1 MEAPPADNPEPVVNV
16 VPSRSK
22 KGKASQAWNAFEKK
36 KHQNAEDEEKKSTS
50 TTTPSLFSLSTL
62 KQPAPSL
69 GDDDSAR
76 EPIDPREVFDHVRAI
91 ADPEHPYSLEQ
102 LGVVSEAAIA
112 VDDAAGAV
120 ALEFTPTVAHCSMA
134 TLIGLCLR
142 VRLAQALPRRFKVD
156 VTIAQGKHSQE
167 DDVNRQLADKER
179 VAAALENPGLRS
191 LVAKCLAGV

>member
-1 MEAPPADNPEPVVNV
+1 MKSAVRLWSA
-16 VPSRSK
+16 
-22 KGKASQAWNAFEKK
+22 AF
-36 KHQNAEDEEKKSTS
+36 AEEEEKKRSQLLFSTS
-50 TTTPSLFSLSTL
+50 TSSLSPQKKRPTP
-62 KQPAPSL
+62 QPAPSL
-69 GDDDSAR
+69 PDDDPAR

-102 LGVVSEAAIA
+102 LGVVSEGAIA

-156 VTIAQGKHSQE
+156 VTIAAGKHSQE

>member
-1 MEAPPADNPEPVVNV
+1 M
-16 VPSRSK
+16 
-22 KGKASQAWNAFEKK
+22 
-36 KHQNAEDEEKKSTS
+36 DEECGATLERSICRRRRKNDLNFSSRPPPPLSLPKKRP
-50 TTTPSLFSLSTL
+50 TP
-62 KQPAPSL
+62 QPAPSL
-69 GDDDSAR
+69 PDDDPAR

-102 LGVVSEAAIA
+102 LGVVSEGAIS

-156 VTIAQGKHSQE
+156 VTIAAGKHSQE

>member
-1 MEAPPADNPEPVVNV
+1 M
-16 VPSRSK
+16 
-22 KGKASQAWNAFEKK
+22 
-36 KHQNAEDEEKKSTS
+36 
-50 TTTPSLFSLSTL
+50 
-62 KQPAPSL
+62 
-69 GDDDSAR
+69 
-76 EPIDPREVFDHVRAI
+76 RAI

-102 LGVVSEAAIA
+102 LGVVSEGAIS

-142 VRLAQALPRRFKVD
+142 VRFKVD
-156 VTIAQGKHSQE
+156 VTIAAGKHSQE